1 MLFEGMEVVRE
12 VVPVAVAFSAGWL
25 TAGRRTAPAVLGG
38 GVLGVC
44 WPFVTGEVGAGFPAA
59 AESIIIDGGGCI
71 LGVLAGRMASQ
82 FLSRLRFR

>member
-44 WPFVTGEVGAGFPAA
+44 WPFVTGEV
-59 AESIIIDGGGCI
+59 ESIIIDGGGCI